1 MKKRILSIL
10 LTLCM
15 VLMFVPQTVFAEG
28 ETSTAPSVSAYATKD
43 QLMNDTF
50 TSKADG
56 TADNIGKLLFGK
68 DSSGNAQEWYILGK
82 DTGVTG
88 DNTIIFAASPIAT
101 GQQFNPSTSNKT
113 YNYEAG
119 TGYGDSAGSKAV
131 FASHYG
137 ASDLRVKL
145 QNMATN
151 TSYFTTAEQGLMN
164 ATTVTTKDMKN
175 KDGSNNYLIY
185 TTTDKL
191 YALAADGY
199 GSYYTTIKAGSDNS
213 TVVLAMSSYWS
224 SGDRFWLRSPDDCG
238 AAHALLAL
246 PGNFVNFYPVLRE
259 YAVQPASNLNLSSVL
274 FASAAQAASSD
285 TKSEKITDGTAMTLR
300 LDGTAYNIGAVTYNT
315 TTGDI
320 KAVKGNTSQTVA
332 LVVQGNDGT
341 NDWYYSKQITGTD
354 TVNVTDIEAET
365 NTPASIDLSTCKIW
379 LEITGDNV
387 TYAVNATET
396 VVRDISSVAI
406 TDIETPVSNTALDTE
421 ASCTTEGV
429 SSTTPQITW
438 TPNDT
443 TAGYNTS
450 YTASIT
456 LTAATGYEFA
466 DTVTA
471 TVNGKTATSVNKN
484 EDGTLTV
491 TYIFPEIPDTV
502 DPVISG
508 VEDGKT
514 YCSAQTVTVSDND
527 AIKEVTVNGTK
538 VTLDEYNQFTLSPA
552 SGEQKIIAT
561 DKAGNKKE
569 VTVTVNNGHTYG
581 AWQSNGDGT
590 HIRYCTVDGC
600 SGYEDGECTG
610 GTATCTAKAECEYC
624 GEEYGELDSSN
635 HDLVNTPAKD
645 ATVTETGNKEYWQ
658 CENCKKYFADEKGTN
673 EISLEDTVIQKLPP
687 EIIKGKGQS
696 VAEGEKKALSFTSN
710 AAYSDFIRV
719 ELDGKTLDAKNYTV
733 KEGSTV
739 VTLNAGYV
747 STLPAG
753 EHTIGIVSESG
764 TASTTFT
771 VNAKASSTDSQ
782 QTGTSNTDSPQT
794 GDNSPMALWIALFFV
809 SGGLMTVMG
818 IYGKKKKYNG

>member
-28 ETSTAPSVSAYATKD
+28 ETSSTPSVSAYATKA
-43 QLMNDTF
+43 QLMDHTF
-50 TSKADG
+50 AP
-56 TADNIGKLLFGK
+56 
-68 DSSGNAQEWYILGK
+68 DSSGNAMNIGKLVFGKNSSGESQQWYILGK
-82 DTGVTG
+82 DTGVSG
-88 DNTIIFAASPIAT
+88 DNTIIFAASPIAS
-101 GQQFNPSTSNKT
+101 GQVFNSNTSDKI

-119 TGYGDSAGSKAV
+119 TGYGDSAGSTTV
-131 FASHYG
+131 FANHYG
-137 ASDLRVKL
+137 ASDLRVALKG
-145 QNMATN
+145 ME
-151 TSYFTTAEQGLMN
+151 TSNFTQAEQDMMN
-164 ATTVTTKDMKN
+164 YTTVTTNDTRN
-175 KDGSNNYLIY
+175 STTY

-191 YALAADGY
+191 YALTADGDW
-199 GSYYTTIKAGSDNS
+199 GSKTIKAGSNDDKVLLLSKYLYS
-213 TVVLAMSSYWS
+213 TICY
-224 SGDRFWLRSPDDCG
+224 WLRSPKSNDSG
-238 AAHALLAL
+238 EALY
-246 PGNFVNFYPVLRE
+246 VNEAYRQAS
-259 YAVQPASNLNLSSVL
+259 YADVNINGGVERYVRPASNLKLSSVL
-274 FASAAQAASSD
+274 FASAATVASPD
-285 TKSEKITDGTAMTLR
+285 TASGTIADGTAMTLR
-300 LDGTAYNIGAVTYNT
+300 FDGTDKNIGTVKYNT
-315 TTGDI
+315 TTGEI
-320 KAVKGNTSQTVA
+320 KAVKGSTSETVA
-332 LVVQGNDGT
+332 LVVQGNDGA
-341 NDWYYSKQITGTD
+341 NDWYYSKKID
-354 TVNVTDIEAET
+354 TSKAVNTSDIKSALGLSS
-365 NTPASIDLSTCKIW
+365 NINLSTCKIW
-379 LEITGDNV
+379 LEITDTDGLI
-387 TYAVNATET
+387 YAVGATG
-396 VVRDISSVAI
+396 ILSSVAI
-406 TDIETPVSNTALDTE
+406 TDIETPAVNTTLDIS
-421 ASCTTEGV
+421 ASCATEGV

-438 TPNDT
+438 TPGDT

-456 LTAATGYEFA
+456 LTADTGYEFT
-466 DTVTA
+466 DSTTA
-471 TVNGKTATSVNKN
+471 TVSGNAATSVNKN
-484 EDGTLTV
+484 ADGTLTV
-491 TYIFPEIPDTV
+491 TYTFPEIPDTV

>member
-1 MKKRILSIL
+1 MTR
-10 LTLCM
+10 
-15 VLMFVPQTVFAEG
+15 TVF
-28 ETSTAPSVSAYATKD
+28 
-43 QLMNDTF
+43 
-50 TSKADG
+50 
-56 TADNIGKLLFGK
+56 GKNS
-68 DSSGNAQEWYILGK
+68 DGNAQKWYILGK
-82 DTGVTG
+82 DTDVSG

-101 GQQFNPSTSNKT
+101 GQKFNSSTSYKPFDSSFGVYASNPSEVYPN
-113 YNYEAG
+113 
-119 TGYGDSAGSKAV
+119 
-131 FASHYG
+131 HYG
-137 ASDLRVKL
+137 ASDLRVAL
-145 QNMATN
+145 QGMATN
-151 TSYFTTAEQGLMN
+151 TNYFTTAEQGLMN
-164 ATTVTTKDMKN
+164 ATTVTTKDVKN
-175 KDGSNNYLIY
+175 KDSSDNYLTY

-191 YALAADGY
+191 YALQGDDNYNIVKYLLAGTSDG
-199 GSYYTTIKAGSDNS
+199 T
-213 TVVLAMSSYWS
+213 VLAMNSYWS
-224 SGDRFWLRSPDDCG
+224 SGDMFWLRSPYDG
-238 AAHALLAL
+238 ISIYALLAC
-246 PGNFVNFYPVLRE
+246 PGNYVSYDFVINE
-259 YAVQPASNLNLSSVL
+259 SAVQPASNLNLSSVL
-274 FASAAQAASSD
+274 FASAATAASSD
-285 TKSEKITDGTAMTLR
+285 TVSRTIADGTAMTLR
-300 LDGTAYNIGAVTYNT
+300 LNGTGKNIGTVTYNT
-315 TTGDI
+315 TTDDI
-320 KAVKGNTSQTVA
+320 KAAKGSTEGDVA

-341 NDWYYSKQITGTD
+341 NNWYYSKKIDTSE
-354 TVNVTDIEAET
+354 TVNALAIKSALSLSSDI
-365 NTPASIDLSTCKIW
+365 NLSDCKIW
-379 LEITGDNV
+379 LETTDSTENLI
-387 TYAVNATET
+387 YAVNATEA
-396 VVRDISSVAI
+396 VVIDITSVAI
-406 TDIETPVSNTALDTE
+406 TDIETPAVNTTLDTS
-421 ASCTTEGV
+421 ASCATTGV

-438 TPNDT
+438 TPNDSN
-443 TAGYNTS
+443 AGYNTS
-450 YTASIT
+450 YTASVT
-456 LTAATGYEFA
+456 LTADTGYEFA

-747 STLPAG
+747 STLTAG

>member
-15 VLMFVPQTVFAEG
+15 VLVLCPVTVFAEG
-28 ETSTAPSVSAYATKD
+28 ETSSTPSVSAYATKA
-43 QLMNDTF
+43 QLMDDTF
-50 TSKADG
+50 AP
-56 TADNIGKLLFGK
+56 
-68 DSSGNAQEWYILGK
+68 DSSGNAMNIGKLVFGKNSSGESQQWYILGK
-82 DTGVTG
+82 DTGVSG
-88 DNTIIFAASPIAT
+88 DNTIIFAASPIAS
-101 GQQFNPSTSNKT
+101 GQVFNSNTSDKI
-113 YNYEAG
+113 YNYGAG
-119 TGYGDSAGSKAV
+119 TGYGESADSKTV
-131 FASHYG
+131 FANHYG
-137 ASDLRVKL
+137 ASELREKL
-145 QNMATN
+145 QGMVEGSN
-151 TSYFTTAEQGLMN
+151 TTYFTQDEKGLMN
-164 ATTVTTKDMKN
+164 PTTVITKDTKN
-175 KDGSNNYLIY
+175 SVTY

-191 YALAADGY
+191 YALTADGDF
-199 GSYYTTIKAGSDNS
+199 GSQTIKAGSNDDKVLLLSKYLYS
-213 TVVLAMSSYWS
+213 TICY
-224 SGDRFWLRSPDDCG
+224 WLRSPKSDNSG
-238 AAHALLAL
+238 EALYVNEAL
-246 PGNFVNFYPVLRE
+246 PSASYASVNISGGVSRYVR
-259 YAVQPASNLNLSSVL
+259 PASNLNLSPVL
-274 FASAAQAASSD
+274 FASSATAASSD
-285 TKSEKITDGTAMTLR
+285 TAKSGTIASAAAMTLR
-300 LDGTAYNIGAVTYNT
+300 LDGAGKNIGTVTYNT
-315 TTGDI
+315 TTGEI
-320 KAVKGNTSQTVA
+320 KAVKGSTSKNVA

-341 NDWYYSKQITGTD
+341 NDWYYSKKID
-354 TVNVTDIEAET
+354 TSMVVNTSDIKSALGLSS
-365 NTPASIDLSTCKIW
+365 NINLSTCKIW
-379 LEITGDNV
+379 LESTDTDGLI
-387 TYAVNATET
+387 YAVGATG
-396 VVRDISSVAI
+396 ILSSVAI
-406 TDIETPVSNTALDTE
+406 TDIETPAVNTTLDISVSCA
-421 ASCTTEGV
+421 TEGV

-438 TPNDT
+438 TPNDSN
-443 TAGYNTS
+443 AGYNTS
-450 YTASIT
+450 YTASVT
-456 LTAATGYEFA
+456 LTADTGYEFA

-635 HDLVNTPAKD
+635 HDLVNTPPKD

-687 EIIKGKGQS
+687 KIIKGKGQS

-710 AAYSDFIRV
+710 AAFSDFIRV
-719 ELDGKTLDAKNYTV
+719 ELDGKTLDTKNYTV

-739 VTLNAGYV
+739 VTLKADYVTTLSAGKH
-747 STLPAG
+747 A
-753 EHTIGIVSESG
+753 IGIVSESD
-764 TASTTFT
+764 TATTTFT
-771 VNAKASSTDSQ
+771 VNAKAVVDNDTK
-782 QTGTSNTDSPQT
+782 SPQT
-794 GDNSPMALWIALFFV
+794 GDNSHMALWFALLLV
-809 SGGLMTVMG
+809 SGAGVIGTTV
-818 IYGKKKKYNG
+818 YGKKKRAK